1 MLNQTQDIAL
11 QKRALRSLAEVYRD
25 CAALVRTGSSPIGN
39 PATKAVE
46 VLANGIETY
55 GLRYDS
61 TIWEMLALAYFEAY
75 HTDPSVPQSYLRKAG
90 ECFNRVL
97 ELGVTKSYLYSN
109 LYTIYYELQEYDLA
123 EQTLD
128 AYAAQYPKDY
138 EPYAFRAMLYITL
151 ETGRNSPRAT
161 IPPPSRPTRQP
172 GSCCAAT
179 TTRHTI
185 SSCKV

>member
-1 MLNQTQDIAL
+1 
-11 QKRALRSLAEVYRD
+11 
-25 CAALVRTGSSPIGN
+25 
-39 PATKAVE
+39 
-46 VLANGIETY
+46 
-55 GLRYDS
+55 
-61 TIWEMLALAYFEAY
+61 MLALAYFEAY

-151 ETGRNSPRAT
+151 ENRKEQSARDY
-161 IPPPSRPTRQP
+161 S
-172 GSCCAAT
+172 AAVEAYET
-179 TTRHTI
+179 NT
-185 SSCKV
+185 S

>member
-1 MLNQTQDIAL
+1 
-11 QKRALRSLAEVYRD
+11 
-25 CAALVRTGSSPIGN
+25 
-39 PATKAVE
+39 
-46 VLANGIETY
+46 
-55 GLRYDS
+55 
-61 TIWEMLALAYFEAY
+61 MLALAYFEAY

-151 ETGRNSPRAT
+151 ENRREQSARDYSAAVEAYDSASLIIAGAGSGKAYETAGQLRRSDDDAT
-161 IPPPSRPTRQP
+161 YYQQLQSLIQQLQKE
-172 GSCCAAT
+172 GW
-179 TTRHTI
+179 I
-185 SSCKV
+185 NG